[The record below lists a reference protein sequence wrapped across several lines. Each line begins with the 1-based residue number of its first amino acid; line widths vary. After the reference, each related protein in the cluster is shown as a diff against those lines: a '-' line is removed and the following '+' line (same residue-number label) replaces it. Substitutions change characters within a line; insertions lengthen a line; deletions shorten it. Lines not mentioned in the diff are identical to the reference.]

1 MLQSVQT
8 LLDDVCTMEYAA
20 KCDLNHAPPREAFN
34 AMAKNGWLGLIA
46 PESFG
51 GAAGS
56 PTDLA
61 LLLEETGHHFE

>member
-1 MLQSVQT
+1 
-8 LLDDVCTMEYAA
+8 MEYAA
-20 KCDLNHAPPREAFN
+20 KCDLNYTPPREAFN
-34 AMAKNGWLGLIA
+34 AMAQNGWLGLIA

-51 GAAGS
+51 GAGGS